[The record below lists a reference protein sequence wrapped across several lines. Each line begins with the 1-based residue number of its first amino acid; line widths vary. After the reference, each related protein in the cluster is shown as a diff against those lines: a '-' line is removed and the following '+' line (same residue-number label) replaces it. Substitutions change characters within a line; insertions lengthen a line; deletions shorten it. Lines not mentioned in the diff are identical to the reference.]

1 MVLVLALVW
10 VLVVLLNCKSFDST
24 QLNKSIFKDLQFSK
38 TTKNPPLCI
47 LDPWPQKLIRWEHFK
62 YYSKCCTFLLLVF
75 VITFLRIEYKMIE
88 NLSLRSS
95 NSIAI

>member
-1 MVLVLALVW
+1 MKSYFLTNLIEYAAL
-10 VLVVLLNCKSFDST
+10 KSGSSFDST

-75 VITFLRIEYKMIE
+75 VITFLRIV
-88 NLSLRSS
+88 N
-95 NSIAI
+95 